1 MKPHVTP
8 QLPPIAAYAGHLP
21 VPVQL
26 ARAVELI
33 GERWAILILAELISG
48 PRRFSHL
55 RKDLPGISA
64 NLLSKRLTELEDRGL
79 VRRTQ
84 LPRPASVKVY
94 EATEWALEVGPIL
107 EALGR
112 WACGRGQ

>member
-1 MKPHVTP
+1 MSRV
-8 QLPPIAAYAGHLP
+8 PPIAVCADHLP

-33 GERWAILILAELISG
+33 GERWAILILAELVSG
-48 PRRFSHL
+48 PRRFSNL
-55 RKDLPGISA
+55 REDLPGISA
-64 NLLSKRLTELEDRGL
+64 NMLSKRLTELEERGL

-84 LPRPASVKVY
+84 LPRPASINVY

-112 WACGRGQ
+112 WARGRGQ